1 MTGIRELTNAELDV
15 VGGGNI
21 EIAQTIVNGIF
32 IGNNIGTVGTNNGL
46 SVGQVQINVD
56 SHHHHHG

>member
-1 MTGIRELTNAELDV
+1 MLRELTNAELDV

-21 EIAQTIVNGIF
+21 QIAQTIVQGNVF
-32 IGNNIGTVGTNNGL
+32 VGNNIGTVGTNNGI